1 MKTNT
6 TVSRF
11 YMHIMQL
18 WRQQQCRNG
27 RDSISRVDPIGSIL
41 IFAIDLF
48 VLNCLLFFFFYR
60 STKLLHAERNKKQ
73 FYITFHYFEIEL
85 SSLKCICLCY
95 LWQVYYLYVFHFH
108 FIQLLILN
116 IYRDSEFRAKNV
128 LCVCNNVHRVF
139 GRCRRIIWRQLEKT
153 TKSHRT
159 NEHWG
164 FATNKCFRFSICVCS
179 AMLSPLCVW
188 FQNS

>member
-1 MKTNT
+1 MHAIKYTDRMKTNT

-48 VLNCLLFFFFYR
+48 VLNCLLSFFFYR

-73 FYITFHYFEIEL
+73 FYIHFTISRLNWVLSNAYACVICDRFTTYMFFIFISFSYWFWIYIEI
-85 SSLKCICLCY
+85 
-95 LWQVYYLYVFHFH
+95 
-108 FIQLLILN
+108 
-116 IYRDSEFRAKNV
+116 
-128 LCVCNNVHRVF
+128 
-139 GRCRRIIWRQLEKT
+139 
-153 TKSHRT
+153 
-159 NEHWG
+159 
-164 FATNKCFRFSICVCS
+164 
-179 AMLSPLCVW
+179 
-188 FQNS
+188 QNSEQRMFYVYVITCIVCLADVGESFDGS